1 MISVQTI
8 INAPIDEVWELWTSP
23 EHIVKW
29 NTPDGNWQTSHV
41 ENDLKVDGKFKFTM
55 ISKEQN
61 SGFDFEGIYTKVQ
74 KNKVIEYKLEDNRTA
89 SVYFEAYDN
98 TVEITEMFEPQ
109 KQDSES
115 MQKAWCQ
122 AVIDNFKHYVEHF

>member
-8 INAPIDEVWELWTSP
+8 INAPIDEVWKLWTSP
-23 EHIVKW
+23 DHIVKW
-29 NTPDGNWQTSHV
+29 NAPDGNWHTSYA

-98 TVEITEMFEPQ
+98 TVQITEMFEPQ

-115 MQKAWCQ
+115 IQKAWCQ